1 MPTRTAIVT
10 GAARGI
16 GQATARILQAQGLR
30 VALIDRDADALA
42 EAADALPGS
51 LPCLCDVSQP
61 DQVDQMAAE
70 MTAKLGR
77 VDVLIN
83 NAGVADF
90 GPLEDTDF
98 QRWRR
103 VMETN
108 LDGVFLCSQALL
120 PALKSSHG
128 AIVNIASISGLRLD
142 AARGL
147 RHLEGGRYPSDPTT
161 SGRIGR
167 VWNSCQLC
175 CPWPSPHQAGNGSA
189 QRRDYRRLS
198 RCHSAK
204 PLWERRR
211 DCRGDQLSGV
221 RKSQFCHRP
230 ADCL

>member
-128 AIVNIASISGLRLD
+128 AIVNIASISGLRASTLRVAYGTSK
-142 AARGL
+142 AAVI
-147 RHLEGGRYPSDPTT
+147 HLT
-161 SGRIGR
+161 
-167 VWNSCQLC
+167 QQ
-175 CPWPSPHQAGNGSA
+175 QAVELG
-189 QRRDYRRLS
+189 
-198 RCHSAK
+198 
-204 PLWERRR
+204 
-211 DCRGDQLSGV
+211 
-221 RKSQFCHRP
+221 
-230 ADCL
+230 